1 MYLFH
6 NTNLTSLKI
15 ILKDGLLKAPY
26 LTNILNEGDG
36 IYDAKDQKF
45 IFFSVIDDINSKYK
59 IYSDITL
66 YFDTKIL
73 WNRTFFIAPYHSG
86 NPDKLNK
93 DKKKYKQYY
102 KNTNSVLNKL
112 FNNSISKNKV
122 FQPFQ
127 QIAIKKQVNLKYLQ
141 AIKFNKFKP
150 SKELINLLTNKFPNI
165 IILTS

>member
-1 MYLFH
+1 M
-6 NTNLTSLKI
+6 

-36 IYDAKDQKF
+36 IYDTKDQKF
-45 IFFSVIDDINSKYK
+45 IYFSVIDDLNSKYK

-102 KNTNSVLNKL
+102 KNTNSVLSKL

-127 QIAIKKQVNLKYLQ
+127 QIALKKQVNLKYLK

-150 SKELINLLTNKFPNI
+150 SKELIKLLTDKFPNI
-165 IILTS
+165 IIIN

>member
-6 NTNLTSLKI
+6 NTNLTSLKM
-15 ILKDGLLKAPY
+15 ILKDGLIKAPY

-45 IFFSVIDDINSKYK
+45 IYFSVIDDLNSKYK

-102 KNTNSVLNKL
+102 KNTNLVLKKL

-127 QIAIKKQVNLKYLQ
+127 QIAIKKQVNLKYLK

-150 SKELINLLTNKFPNI
+150 SKELINLLTNEFPNI
-165 IILTS
+165 VILNC

>member
-6 NTNLTSLKI
+6 NTNLTSLKM
-15 ILKDGLLKAPY
+15 ILKDGLLKASY

-36 IYDAKDQKF
+36 IYDTKDQKF
-45 IFFSVIDDINSKYK
+45 IYFSVIDDLNSKYK

-73 WNRTFFIAPYHSG
+73 WNRSFFIAPYHSG

-141 AIKFNKFKP
+141 AIKFNKSKP
-150 SKELINLLTNKFPNI
+150 SKELIKLLTNEFPNI
-165 IILTS
+165 IIIN

>member
-6 NTNLTSLKI
+6 NTNLTSLKM

-36 IYDAKDQKF
+36 IYDTKDQKF
-45 IFFSVIDDINSKYK
+45 IYFSVIDDINSKYK

-73 WNRTFFIAPYHSG
+73 WNRSFFIAPYHSG

-127 QIAIKKQVNLKYLQ
+127 QIAIKKQVNLKYLK

-150 SKELINLLTNKFPNI
+150 SKELIKLLTDKFPNI
-165 IILTS
+165 IIIN

>member
-1 MYLFH
+1 M
-6 NTNLTSLKI
+6 

-26 LTNILNEGDG
+26 LTNIINEGDG
-36 IYDAKDQKF
+36 IYDTKDQKF
-45 IFFSVIDDINSKYK
+45 IYFSVIDDLNSKYK

-127 QIAIKKQVNLKYLQ
+127 QIALKKQINLKYLQ
-141 AIKFNKFKP
+141 AIKFNKSKP
-150 SKELINLLTNKFPNI
+150 SKELINLLTNEFPNI
-165 IILTS
+165 VIIN

>member
-6 NTNLTSLKI
+6 NTNLTSLKM

-36 IYDAKDQKF
+36 IYDTKDQKF
-45 IFFSVIDDINSKYK
+45 IYFSVIDDLNSKYK

-73 WNRTFFIAPYHSG
+73 WNRTYFIAPYHSG

-112 FNNSISKNKV
+112 FSNSISKNKV

-141 AIKFNKFKP
+141 AIKFNKFKT
-150 SKELINLLTNKFPNI
+150 SKELINLLTNEFPNI
-165 IILTS
+165 VILTS

>member
-1 MYLFH
+1 M
-6 NTNLTSLKI
+6 

-26 LTNILNEGDG
+26 LTNIINEGDG
-36 IYDAKDQKF
+36 IYDTKDQKF
-45 IFFSVIDDINSKYK
+45 IYFSVIDDLNSKYK

-141 AIKFNKFKP
+141 AIKFNKSKP
-150 SKELINLLTNKFPNI
+150 SKELIKLLTNEFPNI

>member
-1 MYLFH
+1 M
-6 NTNLTSLKI
+6 

-36 IYDAKDQKF
+36 IYDTKDQKF
-45 IFFSVIDDINSKYK
+45 IYFSVIDDLNSKYK

-102 KNTNSVLNKL
+102 KNTNLVLNKL
-112 FNNSISKNKV
+112 FNNSILKNKV

-127 QIAIKKQVNLKYLQ
+127 QIALKKQINLKYLQ
-141 AIKFNKFKP
+141 AIKFNKSKP
-150 SKELINLLTNKFPNI
+150 SKELINLLTNEFPNI
-165 IILTS
+165 VIIN

>member
-1 MYLFH
+1 M
-6 NTNLTSLKI
+6 

-36 IYDAKDQKF
+36 IYDTKDQKF
-45 IFFSVIDDINSKYK
+45 IYFSVIDDLNSKYK

-102 KNTNSVLNKL
+102 KNTNLVLNKL
-112 FNNSISKNKV
+112 FNNSILKNKV

-127 QIAIKKQVNLKYLQ
+127 QIALKKQINLKYLQ
-141 AIKFNKFKP
+141 AIKFNKSKP
-150 SKELINLLTNKFPNI
+150 SKELIKLLTNEFPNI

>member
-6 NTNLTSLKI
+6 NTNFTSLKM
-15 ILKDGLLKAPY
+15 ILKDGLLKASY

-36 IYDAKDQKF
+36 IYDTKDQKF
-45 IFFSVIDDINSKYK
+45 IYFSVIDDLNSKYK

-141 AIKFNKFKP
+141 AIKFNKSKP
-150 SKELINLLTNKFPNI
+150 SKELIKLLNNEFPNI
-165 IILTS
+165 VIIN

>member
-1 MYLFH
+1 M
-6 NTNLTSLKI
+6 

-45 IFFSVIDDINSKYK
+45 IYFSVIDDLNSKYK

-73 WNRTFFIAPYHSG
+73 WNRSFFIAPYHSG

-93 DKKKYKQYY
+93 DKKKYKQYF

-141 AIKFNKFKP
+141 AIKFNKSKP
-150 SKELINLLTNKFPNI
+150 SKELIKLLTDKFPNI
-165 IILTS
+165 IIIN

>member
-1 MYLFH
+1 M
-6 NTNLTSLKI
+6 
-15 ILKDGLLKAPY
+15 ILKDGLIKALY

-36 IYDAKDQKF
+36 IYDTKDQKF
-45 IFFSVIDDINSKYK
+45 IYFSVIDDLNSKYK

-73 WNRTFFIAPYHSG
+73 WNRSFFIAPYHSG

-141 AIKFNKFKP
+141 AIKFNKSKP
-150 SKELINLLTNKFPNI
+150 SKELIKLLNNEFPNI
-165 IILTS
+165 VIIN

>member
-6 NTNLTSLKI
+6 NTNLTSLKMI
-15 ILKDGLLKAPY
+15 VKDGLLKASY

-45 IFFSVIDDINSKYK
+45 IYFSVIDNLNSKYK

-73 WNRTFFIAPYHSG
+73 WNRSFYIAPYHSG

-141 AIKFNKFKP
+141 AIKFNKSKP
-150 SKELINLLTNKFPNI
+150 SKELIKLLTNEFPNI

>member
-1 MYLFH
+1 M
-6 NTNLTSLKI
+6 
-15 ILKDGLLKAPY
+15 ILKDGLIKAPY

-45 IFFSVIDDINSKYK
+45 IYFSVIDDLNSKYK

-102 KNTNSVLNKL
+102 KNTNLVLKKL

-127 QIAIKKQVNLKYLQ
+127 QIAIKKQVNLKYLK

-150 SKELINLLTNKFPNI
+150 SKELINLLTNEFPNI
-165 IILTS
+165 VILNC

>member
-1 MYLFH
+1 M
-6 NTNLTSLKI
+6 

-36 IYDAKDQKF
+36 IYDTKDQKF
-45 IFFSVIDDINSKYK
+45 IYFSVIDDINSKYK

-73 WNRTFFIAPYHSG
+73 WNRSFFIAPYHSG

-141 AIKFNKFKP
+141 AIKFNKSKP
-150 SKELINLLTNKFPNI
+150 SKELINLLTNEFPNL

>member
-1 MYLFH
+1 M
-6 NTNLTSLKI
+6 
-15 ILKDGLLKAPY
+15 ILKDGLIKALY

-36 IYDAKDQKF
+36 IYDTKDQKF
-45 IFFSVIDDINSKYK
+45 IYFSVIDDLNSKYK

-73 WNRTFFIAPYHSG
+73 WNRSFFIAPYHSG

-122 FQPFQ
+122 FQSFQ

-141 AIKFNKFKP
+141 AIKFNKSKP
-150 SKELINLLTNKFPNI
+150 SKELIKLLTNEFPNI
-165 IILTS
+165 VIIN

>member
-1 MYLFH
+1 M
-6 NTNLTSLKI
+6 

-36 IYDAKDQKF
+36 IYDTKDQKF
-45 IFFSVIDDINSKYK
+45 IYFSVIDDLNSKYK

-102 KNTNSVLNKL
+102 KNTNSVLSKL

-127 QIAIKKQVNLKYLQ
+127 QIAIKKQVNLKYLK

-150 SKELINLLTNKFPNI
+150 SKELIKLLTDKFPNI
-165 IILTS
+165 IIIN